1 MVALPK
7 YEHQWTEA
15 EYLAFE
21 RTSETKHEYYDG
33 QLYNMVGGSANHSQI
48 TANTIATFHIILR
61 ERPCRVYTS
70 DLRVKLL
77 RAYVYP
83 DVTVVCGEP
92 QLADQ
97 DTLLNPTSIIEVLS
111 PSTAQHDRTTKWQRY
126 QTLSTLQDYLLIA
139 QDVPRLEHYG
149 RQGEK
154 QWLLTIYEGLEAVAE
169 LPSLAVRL
177 PLVELYAKVD
187 FLPEEAADA
196 DEGDR

>member
-21 RTSETKHEYYDG
+21 RASDAKHEYYDG
-33 QLYNMVGGSANHSQI
+33 QLYNVVGASYKHNLIASNANFVLRSALGNQ
-48 TANTIATFHIILR
+48 
-61 ERPCRVYTS
+61 PCAVLQS

-83 DVTVVCGEP
+83 DVIVVCGTP
-92 QLADQ
+92 QLTEQ
-97 DTLLNPTSIIEVLS
+97 DTLLNPSLIVEVLS

-139 QDVPRLEHYG
+139 QNAPRIEHYG

-154 QWLLTIYEGLEAVAE
+154 QCCSPFTKGWRQ
-169 LPSLAVRL
+169 LPNYQASMCACRWQTSTPKWNLH
-177 PLVELYAKVD
+177 PK
-187 FLPEEAADA
+187 
-196 DEGDR
+196 

>member
-7 YEHQWTEA
+7 YEHHWTEA

-21 RTSETKHEYYDG
+21 RASDAKHEYYDG

-48 TANTIATFHIILR
+48 AANTIATFHSILL
-61 ERPCRVYTS
+61 ERPYRVYTS

-83 DVTVVCGEP
+83 DVIVVCGTP
-92 QLADQ
+92 QLTEQ
-97 DTLLNPTSIIEVLS
+97 DTLLNPSLIAEVLS

-139 QDVPRLEHYG
+139 QNAPRLEHYG

-169 LPSLAVRL
+169 LPSLNVRL
-177 PLVELYAKVD
+177 PLADLYAKVE
-187 FLPEEAADA
+187 FAPEPDEDEA
-196 DEGDR
+196 